1 VIGGLSNYSA
11 GSCYGASPDP
21 RSLPNKPTSNAYL
34 GACQRRR
41 DGTIFAR
48 LSIPSAL
55 RGRLGRRWGRHP
67 GGGYRGGME
76 RILVSACLLGQPVR
90 YDGRSKRRDDQ
101 ILRQWQA
108 EGRLVSCCPEIAGGL
123 PVPRPPAEIT
133 VRGDAPE
140 VRTQDGA
147 DVTGFFTRGAEDTLA
162 VARRHGVRMAVL
174 KEGSPSCGSSRI
186 YDGTF
191 SGRSVLGAGV
201 TTALLERHGIRVFS
215 ENELDK
221 AAAYLRDMES

>member
-1 VIGGLSNYSA
+1 MGA
-11 GSCYGASPDP
+11 GV
-21 RSLPNKPTSNAYL
+21 RF
-34 GACQRRR
+34 RE
-41 DGTIFAR
+41 
-48 LSIPSAL
+48 AL
-55 RGRLGRRWGRHP
+55 RGEGFP
-67 GGGYRGGME
+67 AGGYRGGME

-133 VRGDAPE
+133 VRGDVPE
-140 VRTQDGA
+140 VRTQDGT
-147 DVTGFFTRGAEDTLA
+147 DVTGFFSRGAEDTLA
-162 VARRHGVRMAVL
+162 VAQRHGIRMAVL
-174 KEGSPSCGSSRI
+174 KDGSPSCGSSRI

-191 SGRSVLGAGV
+191 SGNSVPGTGM